1 MIYTTKEYAELF
13 FSGKKCE
20 RTIRRLANSGK
31 LPSNHKIKRTK
42 RCIMIEIQGDDEAVS
57 GYFNASVEFQERKK
71 QPSCETREDI
81 WALAAELSV
90 KYQLKAT
97 IFFKMHAL

>member
-31 LPSNHKIKRTK
+31 LPANHRVKRTE
-42 RCIMIEIQGDDEAVS
+42 RCIMIEIQGIDD
-57 GYFNASVEFQERKK
+57 GLNDYFNASVEFHNRKK
-71 QPSCETREDI
+71 RENVLTLYE
-81 WALAAELSV
+81 LAAEIVV
-90 KYQLKAT
+90 KYDISMTKFT
-97 IFFKMHAL
+97 KMHGL